1 MEKKQ
6 DIEIPSDDFEENLVE
21 LLDEV
26 LPSDYEE
33 EIIENEDAFVQ
44 ENETM
49 SEEEE
54 D

>member
-1 MEKKQ
+1 
-6 DIEIPSDDFEENLVE
+6 
-21 LLDEV
+21 LDEV